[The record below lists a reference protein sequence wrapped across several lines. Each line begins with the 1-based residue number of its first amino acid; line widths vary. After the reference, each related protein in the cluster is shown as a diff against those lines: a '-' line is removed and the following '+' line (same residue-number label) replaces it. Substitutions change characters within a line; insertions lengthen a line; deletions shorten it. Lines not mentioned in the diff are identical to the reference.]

1 MHGHHHS
8 SSHDHSHG
16 HSGHGSHSHDSH
28 EHSGHGHGHGG
39 HHHGGHHH
47 SHAPKDFNRAFIL
60 GIALNVGFVAVEV
73 IIGLLT
79 QSLALL
85 ADALHNLSDVLGLLL
100 AWGANHL
107 SKQPPSQRYTYGL
120 RRTSILA
127 ALVNAVLLLLAMGA
141 IAWEALRRLQDPGL
155 IDGSA
160 LIWVA
165 GIGVVVNGLTAWL
178 FMSGRDRD
186 LNIRGAFL
194 HMAADALVSLGV
206 VLTGIAI
213 LATGWAWFD
222 PIISLVIVVIVTAGT
237 WQLLKDSLNLVMD
250 AVPPRIEPAAV
261 QLLLKERP
269 GVTALHDL
277 HIWAMSTTEIALT
290 VHLVMPEG
298 HPGDAFLCQV
308 CQELHQHFGIDHAT
322 IQVELGDTG
331 EPCALEPE
339 HLI

>member
-1 MHGHHHS
+1 MHGHHHPS
-8 SSHDHSHG
+8 GHDHSHG
-16 HSGHGSHSHDSH
+16 HSGHSHDRHSHDG
-28 EHSGHGHGHGG
+28 HSHGG
-39 HHHGGHHH
+39 HSHGSHGH
-47 SHAPKDFNRAFIL
+47 SHAPRDFNRAFIL
-60 GIALNVGFVAVEV
+60 GIGLNVGFVAVEV
-73 IIGLLT
+73 MIGLLT

-100 AWGANHL
+100 AWGASHL

-127 ALVNAVLLLLAMGA
+127 ALINAVLLMLAMGA
-141 IAWEALRRLQDPGL
+141 IAWEALRRLRDPGL
-155 IDGSA
+155 VNGSA

-165 GIGVVVNGLTAWL
+165 GIGVLINGLTALL

-213 LATGWAWFD
+213 LTTGWTWFD
-222 PIISLVIVVIVTAGT
+222 PIISLVIVVIVTTGT
-237 WQLLKDSLNLVMD
+237 WQLLKDSLNLAMD
-250 AVPPRIEPAAV
+250 AVPPQIEPAAV
-261 QLLLKERP
+261 QLFLKEQP
-269 GVTALHDL
+269 GVKALHDF

-290 VHLVMPEG
+290 VHLVMPNE
-298 HPGDAFLCQV
+298 HPGDAFLRQI
-308 CQELHQHFGIDHAT
+308 CQELRQHFGIDHAT
-322 IQVELGDTG
+322 IQVELGDTD
-331 EPCALEPE
+331 EACALEPD

>member
-1 MHGHHHS
+1 MHDHRS
-8 SSHDHSHG
+8 SSHDADHAHG
-16 HSGHGSHSHDSH
+16 HGAHSHDTHGHGGHS
-28 EHSGHGHGHGG
+28 HSGHGHGH
-39 HHHGGHHH
+39 HV
-47 SHAPKDFNRAFIL
+47 PKDFNRAFLL
-60 GIALNVGFVAVEV
+60 GIVLNVGFVAVEV
-73 IIGLLT
+73 TIGLFT

-100 AWGANHL
+100 AWGASHL

-127 ALVNAVLLLLAMGA
+127 ALINAVLLLLAMGA
-141 IAWEALRRLQDPGL
+141 IAWEALHRLRNPGL

-165 GIGVVVNGLTAWL
+165 GIGVVINGLTAWL

-213 LATGWAWFD
+213 LTTGWTWFD
-222 PIISLVIVVIVTAGT
+222 PIISLVIVAIVTTGT
-237 WQLLKDSLNLVMD
+237 WQLLKDSLNLTMD

-261 QLLLKERP
+261 QLFLKEQP

-298 HPGDAFLCQV
+298 YPGDAFLCQI
-308 CQELHQHFGIDHAT
+308 CRELNQHFGIDHAT
-322 IQVELGDTG
+322 IQVELGDTD
-331 EPCALEPE
+331 EPCVLEPE